1 VAQLGF
7 EPDPFQVQA
16 FDAVD
21 AGHSVVV
28 AAPTGSGKT
37 VVAEYAV
44 AQALAGGSKAFYT
57 TPLKALSNQ
66 KYGDLVRRHGA
77 DNVGLLTGDNA
88 INGDAPI
95 VVMTTEVLR
104 NMIYA
109 NSPSLHG
116 LRWVVL
122 DEVHYLQNAYR
133 GPVWEEVIIHTP
145 PAVGLVCLSATVSNA
160 EELADWIRTVR
171 GSTEAVIEEHRP
183 VELHNLYLVGDRSG
197 EKLLLL
203 PTLVDGRP
211 NAEALALDEVLKPHA
226 GGRGRGRGRGYTP
239 WRAEVIER
247 LHNEAM
253 LPLIYFIFSRAACD
267 DAVSQCLREGI
278 RLTTPEERSA
288 IRAIAEE
295 KVEALS
301 DDDLRVL
308 NYGEWLTGLEAGVAS
323 HHAGMVPPFKEAVE
337 ACFAKAP
344 PRPCRWASTCRPGR
358 SSSRSSASTPASAT
372 SS

>member
-1 VAQLGF
+1 MLVRGRIASDLMEATPIPERHEAPLSRRQAFIAALGF
-7 EPDPFQVQA
+7 EPDPFQLGA

-37 VVAEYAV
+37 VVAEDAV

-122 DEVHYLQNAYR
+122 DEVHYL
-133 GPVWEEVIIHTP
+133 
-145 PAVGLVCLSATVSNA
+145 
-160 EELADWIRTVR
+160 
-171 GSTEAVIEEHRP
+171 
-183 VELHNLYLVGDRSG
+183 
-197 EKLLLL
+197 
-203 PTLVDGRP
+203 
-211 NAEALALDEVLKPHA
+211 
-226 GGRGRGRGRGYTP
+226 
-239 WRAEVIER
+239 
-247 LHNEAM
+247 
-253 LPLIYFIFSRAACD
+253 
-267 DAVSQCLREGI
+267 
-278 RLTTPEERSA
+278 
-288 IRAIAEE
+288 
-295 KVEALS
+295 
-301 DDDLRVL
+301 
-308 NYGEWLTGLEAGVAS
+308 
-323 HHAGMVPPFKEAVE
+323 
-337 ACFAKAP
+337 
-344 PRPCRWASTCRPGR
+344 
-358 SSSRSSASTPASAT
+358 
-372 SS
+372 